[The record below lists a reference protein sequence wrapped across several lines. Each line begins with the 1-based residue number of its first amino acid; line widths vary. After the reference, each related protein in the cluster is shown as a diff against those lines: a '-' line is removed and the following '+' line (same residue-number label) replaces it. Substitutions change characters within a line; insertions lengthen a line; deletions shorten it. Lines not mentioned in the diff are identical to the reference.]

1 MTKTRSAKRFLS
13 ILALLAM
20 LIVPAL
26 ALAGPRSGGSFGSRG
41 GFRSSPSYS
50 MPRSYSSPG
59 YSCGGSHFFFLPGWG
74 WGGGYGFGGGFGM
87 FGTLMVLA
95 VVGYSVF
102 AISRAVRRAR
112 EGGQSGNGGWSSSYG
127 GDDEV
132 QVMPGRAYVYK
143 VQIGLGRSARGVQQR
158 LEQFA
163 TSGDTES
170 EAGLAA
176 LLQQSALELL
186 RNKDSI
192 RYAGAEANGPM
203 SMTNAETKMNGLALA
218 ERSRFS
224 VERVRSADGRVNR
237 ASESAVEGR
246 EALEIVL
253 VTMIVATRSPLAS
266 FKSVT
271 THEEIEA
278 LLSELGGVSPGG
290 LLGLEVVW
298 TPADPDDSMTETDV
312 MTTYPELRSL

>member
-1 MTKTRSAKRFLS
+1 MTKTRRAKRFLS
-13 ILALLAM
+13 FLAGLAM

-59 YSCGGSHFFFLPGWG
+59 YSGGGSHFFFMPGWG

-112 EGGQSGNGGWSSSYG
+112 EGGNTGWSSGYG

-176 LLQQSALELL
+176 LLEQSALELL

-224 VERVRSADGRVNR
+224 VERVRSAGGRVNR

-253 VTMIVATRSPLAS
+253 VTMIVATRTPLSS

>member
-1 MTKTRSAKRFLS
+1 MRFLS
-13 ILALLAM
+13 ILAMLAM
-20 LIVPAL
+20 LVVPAL

-50 MPRSYSSPG
+50 MPRGYSSPG
-59 YSCGGSHFFFLPGWG
+59 YSGGGSHFFFLPGWG
-74 WGGGYGFGGGFGM
+74 WGGGGYGFGGGFGM
-87 FGTLMVLA
+87 FGTLVVLA

-112 EGGQSGNGGWSSSYG
+112 EGGNSGWASGYG

-224 VERVRSADGRVNR
+224 VERVRSSDGRVNR
-237 ASESAVEGR
+237 ASEAAVEGR
-246 EALEIVL
+246 EALELVL
-253 VTMIVATRSPLAS
+253 VTMIVATRSPLSS

-271 THEEIEA
+271 THEQIEA